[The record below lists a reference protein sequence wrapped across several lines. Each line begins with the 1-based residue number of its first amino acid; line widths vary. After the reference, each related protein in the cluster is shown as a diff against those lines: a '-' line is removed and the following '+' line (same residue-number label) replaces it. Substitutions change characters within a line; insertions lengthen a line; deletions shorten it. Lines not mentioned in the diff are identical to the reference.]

1 MNNLIKK
8 FFFKINFYYFS
19 AFLFFIFYYLVN
31 YFSIHPDAFWI
42 YGISLKSK
50 FGQVIF
56 KDYSFQH
63 APYINYFYDLIIL
76 IFKDTFNILLL
87 LGYIQ
92 SIIAAYLSILI
103 CKELSI
109 DEFTKKICFVVTLF
123 SFNLGILFF
132 FQDYYAFL
140 VGFVGLYLIFIKRK
154 FFLGAFFLSIVFFL
168 KQTYSI
174 TFTFIFLLILF
185 IELAFEKKDI
195 NEKLL
200 KFCLKIFILILF
212 ISFHLLMIFIFSDF
226 KKFYNEVFLFTFD
239 YNKFFSRINI
249 FDYISGI
256 FFLLPN
262 INNPFNY
269 FKFFSFERISYFQ
282 TVFYILFRLPA
293 FFFNFYLVYKIFNWN
308 YKKFKLLL
316 IFSLSTILPGP
327 LLGRL
332 YVDSIFFYPLFFYFF
347 IFLFKNFKKN
357 NIIKNNY
364 KKILFIYSFLIL
376 LLLSVYTLKYR
387 FNYFDF
393 SKNSIIRS
401 EKHLFL
407 NIHKSPFARKA
418 PNAIGD
424 FDFDDFRDMNIYITS
439 NSVYKIFVLGQN
451 SMHLVHSTSQP
462 ILNQDL
468 GVELSE
474 LDEKW
479 KTKGFGYRNELFIN
493 RFILD
498 LSTKDPE
505 YILYQKKEF
514 DYIFTK
520 FKINPVKNYFL
531 VYENKTFK
539 LFKKKLANSH
549 L

>member
-1 MNNLIKK
+1 MIIKK
-8 FFFKINFYYFS
+8 FFPEINFYYIS
-19 AFLFFIFYYLVN
+19 AFLFFIFYCLVN

-50 FGQVIF
+50 FSQVIF

-63 APYINYFYDLIIL
+63 APYINYFYDLLML
-76 IFKDTFNILLL
+76 IFKDTFNVLFF

-140 VGFVGLYLIFIKRK
+140 TGFIGLYLIFIKK
-154 FFLGAFFLSIVFFL
+154 NFFLGTFLLSIVFFL
-168 KQTYSI
+168 KQTYSV
-174 TFTFIFLLILF
+174 TFIFIFLLILF
-185 IELAFEKKDI
+185 IELIFEKKKI
-195 NEKLL
+195 NEKFL
-200 KFCLKIFILILF
+200 KFLFKIFILILF
-212 ISFHLLMIFIFSDF
+212 TFFHLLIIFVFSDF

-239 YNKFFSRINI
+239 YSKFFSRINL
-249 FDYISGI
+249 FDYITGI

-269 FKFFSFERISYFQ
+269 FKSFSFERISYLQ
-282 TVFYILFRLPA
+282 TVFYILFRLPT
-293 FFFNFYLVYKIFNWN
+293 FFFNLYLVYKIFHWN
-308 YKKFKLLL
+308 HKKFKLLL
-316 IFSLSTILPGP
+316 IVSLSTILPGP

-332 YVDSIFFYPLFFYFF
+332 YIDSIFFYPLFFYFF
-347 IFLFKNFKKN
+347 IFFFNKNYKKN
-357 NIIKNNY
+357 NIIEKNY
-364 KKILFIYSFLIL
+364 KKILFMYSFLIL
-376 LLLSVYTLKYR
+376 LLLSLYTLKFR

-393 SKNSIIRS
+393 SKNYIVKSQ
-401 EKHLFL
+401 KHLFF
-407 NIHKSPFARKA
+407 NINKSPFTKKTTY
-418 PNAIGD
+418 IDSD
-424 FDFDDFRDMNIYITS
+424 FNLDDFRDMNIYIVS
-439 NSVYKIFVLGQN
+439 NLIYKIYVLGQN

-468 GVELSE
+468 GVEISE

-479 KTKGFGYRNELFIN
+479 KTKRFGYRNELFID

-498 LSTKDPE
+498 LSNKDPE
-505 YILYQKKEF
+505 YILYQNKEF
-514 DYIFTK
+514 DYFFST
-520 FKINPVKNYFL
+520 FNINPVKNYFL
-531 VYENKTFK
+531 VYDNKTFK
-539 LFKKKLANSH
+539 LFKKKVI
-549 L
+549 